1 MSQSVNDVQFREL
14 KDMIIKLNTTIQ
26 RLNQTIDLQNKLLSE
41 KDNALAEM
49 KAELTLLRKKLYGA
63 SKERT
68 VIENPDQL
76 NFFNEF
82 ENEPEP
88 IPEIIEPEYIEVT
101 YKKPRKKK
109 PSLSEQ
115 FKDIPIKQFVVD
127 TLSDEEKECPVCS
140 ALMQPI
146 GTEVIRR
153 EVVHV
158 KPEMYM
164 IEYVATT
171 YGCPV

>member
-14 KDMIIKLNTTIQ
+14 KDMIKQLNTTIQ

-76 NFFNEF
+76 NFFIEF

-109 PSLSEQ
+109 PSLMEQ
-115 FKDIPIKQFVVD
+115 FKDIP
-127 TLSDEEKECPVCS
+127 
-140 ALMQPI
+140 
-146 GTEVIRR
+146 
-153 EVVHV
+153 V
-158 KPEMYM
+158 K
-164 IEYVATT
+164 
-171 YGCPV
+171 